1 MESGKITDVKY
12 TQLNC
17 NVLNMSFF
25 DVFHETGVCTDD
37 GTIRMD
43 MEEQFEEINLG
54 DKLRKVLL
62 WEEFEDVD
70 AWETVHQ
77 DKYQN
82 EFIFK
87 LFQHTAIG
95 GGVCQYEDKI
105 KPYLDCVKLLYK
117 DLVCVAKDPD
127 TKEIKCFS
135 LVFRIDGI
143 TGGKNLYSSKD
154 QGHPQNCL
162 YVIVDPI
169 NWHVNFYYNKWTPFW

>member
-105 KPYLDCVKLLYK
+105 KPYLDCVKVLYK

-135 LVFRIDGI
+135 LVFRIDDI

>member
-1 MESGKITDVKY
+1 
-12 TQLNC
+12 
-17 NVLNMSFF
+17 MSFF
-25 DVFHETGVCTDD
+25 DVFHETGICTDD

-43 MEEQFEEINLG
+43 YEEIHEEINLG

-62 WEEFEDVD
+62 WEDFEDVE
-70 AWETVHQ
+70 AWETIHQ

-87 LFQHTAIG
+87 LFQHVSIG

-105 KPYLDCVKLLYK
+105 KPYLDTVKNLYK

-135 LVFRIDGI
+135 HVFRIDSIPGHR
-143 TGGKNLYSSKD
+143 LYSTKLEE
-154 QGHPQNCL
+154 HPQNCF
-162 YVIVDPI
+162 YVLVDPI
-169 NWHVNFYYNKWTPFW
+169 NWHVNFFYNRWIPFW